1 MRKTLKNETSTR
13 RAGALFCFASA
24 LLLAGCAT
32 DVQTYSSPRHETLR
46 LQPNQLAEGGLA
58 FLTPSTVTGQEED
71 KQSLAYVFADTLKSQ
86 RPEIRFAA
94 LPQTIGAVNR
104 AGLAET
110 YRRMYRDYRDTGV
123 FDADMLKRVGQ
134 ATGMRYLVQL
144 KLASMEQGARGR
156 FSLLGLSLLNTQY
169 ANMRV
174 FCQVWDSR
182 DGSIAWEGIDEVSM
196 AFDTGQERRVTFRKI
211 AQRAAQDL
219 ISSLP

>member
-1 MRKTLKNETSTR
+1 MRKTLRHQTSLR
-13 RAGALFCFASA
+13 RAAALACFAA
-24 LLLAGCAT
+24 LWLAGCAT
-32 DVQTYSSPRHETLR
+32 QVQTYSSPQHQNLR
-46 LQPNQLAEGGLA
+46 LSTQQLAEGGLA

-71 KQSLAYVFADTLKSQ
+71 KQSLAYVFADALKAS
-86 RPEIRFAA
+86 RPGIRFDS

-123 FDADMLKRVGQ
+123 FDADMLRQVGE

-144 KLASMEQGARGR
+144 KLANMDQGARGR

-182 DGSIAWEGIDEVSM
+182 DGSIVWEGIDEVSM
-196 AFDTGQERRVTFRKI
+196 AFDTGEERRLTFRKI
-211 AQRAAQDL
+211 ARRAARDL
-219 ISSLP
+219 IASLP

>member
-1 MRKTLKNETSTR
+1 MRTQLRPDTSPR
-13 RAGALFCFASA
+13 RAAALACVVAA
-24 LLLAGCAT
+24 LLAGCAS
-32 DVQTYSSPRHETLR
+32 DLQTYSSPQHQTLR
-46 LQPNQLAEGGLA
+46 LKPHELVEGGLA

-71 KQSLAYVFADTLKSQ
+71 KQSLAYVFAATLRGK
-86 RPEIRFAA
+86 RPEIRFDA

-104 AGLAET
+104 AGLAEA

-123 FDADMLKRVGQ
+123 FDAAALRQVGQ
-134 ATGMRYLVQL
+134 AVGMRYLVQL

-156 FSLLGLSLLNTQY
+156 FSLLGLNLLNTQY

-174 FCQVWDSR
+174 FCQIWDSR

-196 AFDTGQERRVTFRKI
+196 AFDTGQERRVTFRRI

-219 ISSLP
+219 IASLP

>member
-1 MRKTLKNETSTR
+1 LRKETSIR
-13 RAGALFCFASA
+13 RAGTLFCFASA
-24 LLLAGCAT
+24 LLLAGCAS
-32 DVQTYSSPRHETLR
+32 DVQTYSSPQHQTLR
-46 LQPNQLAEGGLA
+46 LQTNELAEGGLA

-123 FDADMLKRVGQ
+123 FDEAMLKQVAQ
-134 ATGMRYLVQL
+134 AAGVRYLVQL
-144 KLASMEQGARGR
+144 KLANMEQGARGR

-174 FCQVWDSR
+174 FFQVWDSR
-182 DGSIAWEGIDEVSM
+182 DGSIAWEGTDEVSM
-196 AFDTGQERRVTFRKI
+196 AFDTGQERRLTFRKI
-211 AQRAAQDL
+211 AERAAQDL
-219 ISSLP
+219 IASLP

>member
-1 MRKTLKNETSTR
+1 MRETLRQESLSPRT
-13 RAGALFCFASA
+13 AAFACLA
-24 LLLAGCAT
+24 AVLLLAGCAT
-32 DVQTYSSPRHETLR
+32 DLQTYASPQHQTLR
-46 LQPNQLAEGGLA
+46 LRPNELAEDGLA

-71 KQSLAYVFADTLKSQ
+71 KQSLAYVFAATLKTK
-86 RPEIRFAA
+86 RPELRFDS

-123 FDADMLKRVGQ
+123 FDAAALKQVAQ
-134 ATGMRYLVQL
+134 AAGVRYLAQL

-174 FCQVWDSR
+174 FFQVWDSQ
-182 DGSIAWEGIDEVSM
+182 DGSIVWEGIDEVSM
-196 AFDTGQERRVTFRKI
+196 AFDTGQERRVTFRTI
-211 AQRAAQDL
+211 AERAAQDL
-219 ISSLP
+219 IASLP

>member
-1 MRKTLKNETSTR
+1 MRKETSIR
-13 RAGALFCFASA
+13 RAGTLFCFASA
-24 LLLAGCAT
+24 LLLASCAS
-32 DVQTYSSPRHETLR
+32 DVQTYSSPQHQTLR
-46 LQPNQLAEGGLA
+46 LQTNELAEGGLA

-123 FDADMLKRVGQ
+123 FDEAMLKQVAQ
-134 ATGMRYLVQL
+134 AAGVRYLVQL
-144 KLASMEQGARGR
+144 KLANMEQGARGR

-174 FCQVWDSR
+174 FFQVWDSR
-182 DGSIAWEGIDEVSM
+182 DGSIAWEGTDEVSM
-196 AFDTGQERRVTFRKI
+196 AFDTGQERRLTFRKI
-211 AQRAAQDL
+211 AERAAQDL
-219 ISSLP
+219 IASLP

>member
-1 MRKTLKNETSTR
+1 MRNNLKNETSSR
-13 RAGALFCFASA
+13 RATALACLAA
-24 LLLAGCAT
+24 GLLLAGCASEL
-32 DVQTYSSPRHETLR
+32 QIYSSPQHQTLR
-46 LQPNQLAEGGLA
+46 LQPNELAQGGLA

-71 KQSLAYVFADTLKSQ
+71 KQSLAYVFGDTLRAK
-86 RPEIRFAA
+86 RPEIRFDA

-104 AGLAET
+104 AGLADA

-123 FDADMLKRVGQ
+123 FDAAMLRQVAQ
-134 ATGMRYLVQL
+134 AAGVRYLVQL

-174 FCQVWDSR
+174 FFQIWDSR
-182 DGSIAWEGIDEVSM
+182 DGSIVWEGIDEVSM

-211 AQRAAQDL
+211 AQRAAEDL
-219 ISSLP
+219 IASLP